1 MFEKEGNGV
10 KKDAPD
16 ICYAYQQVIAKDQ
29 PDDTCMLEKWE
40 SLTTRVEETQ
50 MATALHRELTTL
62 RTEFKAAHDRLF
74 SYEIILEQPHVLDER
89 INRITAELAALRDRK
104 AAMLALNVSTHR
116 LITDLG
122 NSASLIFTALKD
134 GVADLY
140 RVWDE
145 TFQKGNQQLCALQAV
160 QQFSIRLSELQC
172 ALRRDKDTLAVL
184 DVALQAGAT
193 SEVASSVRH
202 VARLLSE
209 KQDISCQNGT
219 VVLKD
224 SSTEEVGSG
233 VSGKFG
239 DSSPISLT
247 EGGSLSDSGIS
258 DSGSEQELSERERR
272 LAALRRLTRSLE
284 SQLAPGSEAL
294 VELLKRVEDAET
306 ELRDLQKQCREL
318 IVRTAASVEA
328 RAAKRTS
335 SNQVHHFV
343 DKRKKASIAVMS
355 KEGTERVAAI
365 AAKSG
370 ATDGGDPDHDPGLS
384 HSWISR
390 ILRAALPF
398 QLALV
403 ALFYAASLLEPHC
416 CEATN
421 TLNLSLTPQLRY
433 VRGPPP
439 V

>member
-1 MFEKEGNGV
+1 MASSLHQELS
-10 KKDAPD
+10 A
-16 ICYAYQQVIAKDQ
+16 
-29 PDDTCMLEKWE
+29 ML
-40 SLTTRVEETQ
+40 L
-50 MATALHRELTTL
+50 
-62 RTEFKAAHDRLF
+62 EFKASHDRLVA
-74 SYEIILEQPHVLDER
+74 YEIVLEQPHILDER
-89 INRITAELAALRDRK
+89 INRITAELIALRERK
-104 AAMLALNVSTHR
+104 AAMLALNVSAHR

-122 NSASLIFTALKD
+122 TSTSLIFTALKD

-145 TFQKGNQQLCALQAV
+145 TFQRGNQRLCALQTV

-172 ALRRDKDTLAVL
+172 DLRRDKDTLAVL

-209 KQDISCQNGT
+209 KQEVHSQNET
-219 VVLKD
+219 VIMND
-224 SSTEEVGSG
+224 ATIAEVTACPLA
-233 VSGKFG
+233 KFT
-239 DSSPISLT
+239 DQSATLLNQ

-284 SQLAPGSEAL
+284 NQLDPGSEAL
-294 VELLKRVEDAET
+294 TELWKRVEDAEI

-318 IVRTAASVEA
+318 IVRTAASVES
-328 RAAKRTS
+328 RTVKRMS
-335 SNQVHHFV
+335 GQHHYRT
-343 DKRKKASIAVMS
+343 DKRKKAS
-355 KEGTERVAAI
+355 GNGDNNFDGDAI
-365 AAKSG
+365 KDQSEMDSGYVGMTKSED
-370 ATDGGDPDHDPGLS
+370 TGDPENEPDIP
-384 HSWISR
+384 HSWIWR

-403 ALFYAASLLEPHC
+403 ALFCAACLLEPHC
-416 CEATN
+416 CEAAN